1 MDNFNKRRNTIR
13 KTCKKMNNSE
23 IVNKEEIED
32 LKLQLK
38 MQLDKNE
45 EMRYVFKKN
54 LEIINKLKKQ
64 IKEKDEAIFEL
75 SKFYYVRKII
85 LLPA

>member
-1 MDNFNKRRNTIR
+1 
-13 KTCKKMNNSE
+13 MNNSGM
-23 IVNKEEIED
+23 VNKEEIED

-54 LEIINKLKKQ
+54 LEIINELKKQ